1 VLKVSV
7 WILGEYSASTVEID
21 DAFSTIKENIGT
33 LPLAKEVKEE
43 EKKAS
48 EESSNAPK
56 VITKTIILPD
66 GSYGTET
73 VVVDPTI

>member
-1 VLKVSV
+1 MSV

-21 DAFSTIKENIGT
+21 DAFATIKENIGT

-48 EESSNAPK
+48 EESNAPK

-73 VVVDPTI
+73 VVVDPTV